1 MSDFLTA
8 IGLVLVLEGLLYAVA
23 PSFIKRM
30 AIDVTQMPEQT
41 LRTVGTVV
49 LCVGV
54 GIVWIIRG

>member
-41 LRTVGTVV
+41 LRTVGTIV

-54 GIVWIIRG
+54 GVVWIIRG

>member
-41 LRTVGTVV
+41 LRTVGTIV

>member
-54 GIVWIIRG
+54 GVVWMIRG

>member
-41 LRTVGTVV
+41 LRTVGTIV

-54 GIVWIIRG
+54 GIVWLIRG